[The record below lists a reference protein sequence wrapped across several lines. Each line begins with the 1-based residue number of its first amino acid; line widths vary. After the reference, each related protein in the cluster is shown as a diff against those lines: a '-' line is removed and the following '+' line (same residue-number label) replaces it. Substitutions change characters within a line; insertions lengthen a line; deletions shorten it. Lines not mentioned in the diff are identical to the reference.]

1 MLQNLN
7 KENRINFNWRN
18 FLPLRDQLGDKLR
31 QLVNQKDNIHYL
43 DCRHFWPELVE
54 KILADFLLALDIIL
68 ERPLSEPSRK
78 YIVHMWL
85 DTRKMREDDAMEVI
99 GIERGFGN
107 KLVRPQEQQNIQ
119 KIKNVLR
126 LTNLG

>member
-1 MLQNLN
+1 M
-7 KENRINFNWRN
+7 
-18 FLPLRDQLGDKLR
+18 
-31 QLVNQKDNIHYL
+31 
-43 DCRHFWPELVE
+43 
-54 KILADFLLALDIIL
+54 DIIL

-107 KLVRPQEQQNIQ
+107 KLVR
-119 KIKNVLR
+119 K
-126 LTNLG
+126 